1 MGLVTDVAPVSQR
14 LCSRPLC
21 GAEAKAVLLFDYASG
36 HVVLDWTRDVHD
48 PNHLELCAAH
58 AERFRPPNGWTLED
72 RRSVVSLTDAA
83 LSGDDIEVVETFV
96 R

>member
-1 MGLVTDVAPVSQR
+1 MGFVTNVVPVSER

-21 GAEAKAVLLFDYASG
+21 GAQAEAVLLFDYASG
-36 HVVLDWTRDVHD
+36 HVVLAWTREVHD

-58 AERFRPPNGWTLED
+58 AERFRPPNGWTMED
-72 RRSVVSLTDAA
+72 RRVIGPPARIDLVGGET
-83 LSGDDIEVVETFV
+83 VESFV